1 MQQAVER
8 RKTAS
13 IEPFELDFDDIHE
26 DDGLQA
32 VCRMRF
38 VSVVADSLSC
48 VDHCGPMSWEAGK
61 LLETASCFIWPCSTE
76 VLNSANIEYIK

>member
-1 MQQAVER
+1 MDAFPEKGVQQAVER

-38 VSVVADSLSC
+38 VSVVVADSLSC
-48 VDHCGPMSWEAGK
+48 VDPCPGK
-61 LLETASCFIWPCSTE
+61 PGNFWKQHLASFGH
-76 VLNSANIEYIK
+76 VRLRF

>member
-8 RKTAS
+8 RKTPS

-26 DDGLQA
+26 DDDGLQA
-32 VCRMRF
+32 VCRMHF

-48 VDHCGPMSWEAGK
+48 VDPPGKPGNSWK
-61 LLETASCFIWPCSTE
+61 QHLASFGH
-76 VLNSANIEYIK
+76 VRLRF